1 MRVRLQTERKGSG
14 SDPRGD
20 LGVTPWTG
28 MKHEVENWA
37 VKIGSG
43 VQGGIM
49 PRSLGRRQGCQ
60 DLVPPRGWWYGT
72 EVVRGLK
79 G

>member
-1 MRVRLQTERKGSG
+1 
-14 SDPRGD
+14 
-20 LGVTPWTG
+20 

-49 PRSLGRRQGCQ
+49 PRSLGRKQGCQ
-60 DLVPPRGWWYGT
+60 DLVPSQGWWYGT

>member
-1 MRVRLQTERKGSG
+1 
-14 SDPRGD
+14 
-20 LGVTPWTG
+20 

-49 PRSLGRRQGCQ
+49 LRSLGRRQGCQ
-60 DLVPPRGWWYGT
+60 DLVPPQGGWYGT